1 MYRPKFFTLEL
12 RGIIKPLNN
21 IGGYLFM
28 SRLLVLTAQDDSLAV
43 CRVHSQIVSV
53 RRIADG
59 IQIVVYHCKGLRFI
73 TYSSMV
79 IELQIISMMVWYAH

>member
-1 MYRPKFFTLEL
+1 
-12 RGIIKPLNN
+12 
-21 IGGYLFM
+21 M

-79 IELQIISMMVWYAH
+79 IELRIISMKMVHKLNFLSDKLNKNRK